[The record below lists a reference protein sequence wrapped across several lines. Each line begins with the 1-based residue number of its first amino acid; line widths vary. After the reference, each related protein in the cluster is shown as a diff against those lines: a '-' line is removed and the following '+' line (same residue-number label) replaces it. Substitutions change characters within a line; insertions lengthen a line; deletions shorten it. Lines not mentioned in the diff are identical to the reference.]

1 MSTIKSSMTES
12 SKCPS
17 CTKSVYHVEEIIC
30 SGSTWHKDCFK
41 CGGAGDFGCQRKL
54 NLSDFT
60 LNTAVPYCKG
70 CYIKV
75 ISKPVVAADEIIVG
89 ASSGSDRTDL
99 NDLNGFVKI
108 SERRSSFG
116 ASGKACVIANALAI
130 VRLACPKCTKTVFK
144 AEEIQL
150 AGFSWHKACFTC
162 GGASETDGC
171 KKTLN
176 AQDFH
181 PHRGNPFCK
190 GCIGKQ
196 SLVKKMDSTISRID
210 TDSSETAA
218 SETVAEVK
226 ESPIQKIQ
234 VPKAFGAPS
243 PTAQYATENFDRPPS
258 VTVKEI
264 IRRNSTQEATR
275 VASKGDVHAE
285 YPKSSPGSHA
295 EATAGALAA
304 ATGSANSPM
313 HASPVESPAVSAAT
327 VPVVSTSAPVVA
339 IASPT
344 TTPTIAT
351 VVAIDGRPKDVERE
365 ETAEHED
372 IETTYQDEN
381 GVPCTKDGEPLTGLD
396 SVTLNSD
403 STSSGKS
410 ISYSYY
416 TSSFLI
422 QNSFLSFSHE

>member
-1 MSTIKSSMTES
+1 MSSN
-12 SKCPS
+12 KCPS
-17 CTKSVYHVEEIIC
+17 CTKSVYKVEEILC
-30 SGSTWHKDCFK
+30 AGGAWHKECFK
-41 CGGAGDFGCQRKL
+41 CGGIGDLGCQRKL
-54 NLSDFT
+54 NPSDFKSH
-60 LNTAVPYCKG
+60 ASVPYCKG
-70 CYIKV
+70 CYMQAIT
-75 ISKPVVAADEIIVG
+75 KPAVAVAGEVVAV
-89 ASSGSDRTDL
+89 SSGSEKAESPNL
-99 NDLNGFVKI
+99 
-108 SERRSSFG
+108 SS
-116 ASGKACVIANALAI
+116 SGKVADRPMSVSVGKSALGNK
-130 VRLACPKCTKTVFK
+130 LSCPKCTKTVYK

-150 AGFSWHKACFTC
+150 AGFSWHKSCFTC

-171 KKTLN
+171 KRTLN

-226 ESPIQKIQ
+226 ESPILKIQ

-243 PTAQYATENFDRPPS
+243 PTAHNATENFDRPPS

-285 YPKSSPGSHA
+285 YPKASPGSHA

-365 ETAEHED
+365 EAAENED

-403 STSSGKS
+403 STSSGRS
-410 ISYSYY
+410 ISYSYH
-416 TSSFLI
+416 TSSFSI
-422 QNSFLSFSHE
+422 QNSFLSFSL